1 MTNSTAQHSTAQHS
15 KKLQLRLTA
24 IDDAEVLL
32 KWRNNSATR
41 EASHNTALINEDEHF
56 LWLKR
61 ILASEKRKLYMAEI
75 DGVPVGTVR
84 VDSEAL
90 GYELSWTVSTTMR
103 SSGIG
108 KAMVS
113 QLAKGI
119 PESIRA
125 EIKTGNVASIRI
137 AEDAGMAF
145 EREEKGVLHYR
156 RDAVAQ
162 PGSQEGLR
170 E

>member
-1 MTNSTAQHSTAQHS
+1 
-15 KKLQLRLTA
+15 
-24 IDDAEVLL
+24 VLL
-32 KWRNNSATR
+32 EWRNNPSTR
-41 EASHNTALINEDEHF
+41 EASHNTALISKDEHIQ
-56 LWLKR
+56 WLKR
-61 ILASEKRKLYMAEI
+61 ILANENRKLYVAEK

-90 GYELSWTVSTTMR
+90 GYELSWTVSPTMR
-103 SSGIG
+103 GSGIG

-113 QLAKGI
+113 RLAKGI

-125 EIKTGNVASIRI
+125 EIKTGNIASIRI
-137 AEDAGMAF
+137 AEEAGMVF

-162 PGSQEGLR
+162 PIIPPDAAR
-170 E
+170 

>member
-1 MTNSTAQHSTAQHS
+1 M
-15 KKLQLRLTA
+15 
-24 IDDAEVLL
+24 LL
-32 KWRNNSATR
+32 NWRNNSATR
-41 EASHNTALINEDEHF
+41 EVSHNTALINEDEHI

-61 ILASEKRKLYMAEI
+61 ILASENRKLYVAEI

-125 EIKTGNVASIRI
+125 KIKTGNVASIRI
-137 AEDAGMAF
+137 AEDDWLLIATRGSHRQFKHPVKSGRVTVAG
-145 EREEKGVLHYR
+145 KPSDDL
-156 RDAVAQ
+156 
-162 PGSQEGLR
+162 LR
-170 E
+170 EPSAPF

>member
-1 MTNSTAQHSTAQHS
+1 
-15 KKLQLRLTA
+15 
-24 IDDAEVLL
+24 
-32 KWRNNSATR
+32 
-41 EASHNTALINEDEHF
+41 
-56 LWLKR
+56 
-61 ILASEKRKLYMAEI
+61 MAEI

-84 VDSEAL
+84 VDSEEL
-90 GYELSWTVSTTMR
+90 GYELSWAVSTTMR

-113 QLAKGI
+113 QLAKDI

-137 AEDAGMAF
+137 AENAGMAF

-162 PGSQEGLR
+162 LGSQEGLR

>member
-1 MTNSTAQHSTAQHS
+1 M
-15 KKLQLRLTA
+15 
-24 IDDAEVLL
+24 LL
-32 KWRNNSATR
+32 NWRNNSATR
-41 EASHNTALINEDEHF
+41 EVSHNTALINEDEHI

-61 ILASEKRKLYMAEI
+61 ILASENRKLYVAEI

-125 EIKTGNVASIRI
+125 KIKTGNVASIRI
-137 AEDAGMAF
+137 AEDDWLLIATRGSHRQLKHPVKSGRVTVAG
-145 EREEKGVLHYR
+145 KPSDDL
-156 RDAVAQ
+156 
-162 PGSQEGLR
+162 LR
-170 E
+170 EPSAPF

>member
-1 MTNSTAQHSTAQHS
+1 
-15 KKLQLRLTA
+15 
-24 IDDAEVLL
+24 
-32 KWRNNSATR
+32 
-41 EASHNTALINEDEHF
+41 
-56 LWLKR
+56 
-61 ILASEKRKLYMAEI
+61 MAEI

-113 QLAKGI
+113 QLAKWI

-125 EIKTGNVASIRI
+125 EIKTGNIASIRI
-137 AEDAGMAF
+137 AEEAGMVF
-145 EREEKGVLHYR
+145 ERKEKDVLHYR
-156 RDAVAQ
+156 RDALAQ
-162 PGSQEGLR
+162 PDAQPDAAR
-170 E
+170 